1 MNINQ
6 CVESLSMPLPED
18 ILKRKWAGDL
28 EGAVKAIDRQLQEE
42 LPDMLRAVD
51 DGDAKKKKKKR
62 RKGRGKKR
70 RKGTRPAEG
79 ARKRPAEERNAE

>member
-1 MNINQ
+1 MFTIPYLGY
-6 CVESLSMPLPED
+6 LSSWLQTRKGMIMGISIALVLL
-18 ILKRKWAGDL
+18 ILTF
-28 EGAVKAIDRQLQEE
+28 

-70 RKGTRPAEG
+70 RKGTRPAEA